1 MDNLSVLPKRSP
13 EVRLKSKRVQ
23 DFRNNFELL
32 LLAIPAIVFIFIFK
46 YTTMVG
52 VLVAFKN
59 FKYNLGF
66 WKSDW
71 VGFRNFRFFFE
82 SQDAWRV
89 TRNTVGMNLIF
100 IALGLITSVGIAIL
114 LFEISKKIFIRVYQT
129 AMIFP
134 NFISW
139 VVAGYMFYAFFNVQ
153 YGIFNGL
160 LQSLGLEPI
169 YWYSKA
175 EYWPFI
181 LAFASIWKGAGWGSV
196 IYYAALVGIDPQYF
210 EAAEIDGAK
219 KLQVIKYITIPFLK
233 PLMIILTI
241 LAIGGIFSADF
252 GMFYNLARDIG
263 PLYPTTDVIDTYVYR
278 SLRVN
283 GDIGMSSAVGLY
295 QAVVGFV
302 LVLTT
307 NFVVRRISPEN
318 SLF

>member
-1 MDNLSVLPKRSP
+1 MDNSLVQPKESFRTP
-13 EVRLKSKRVQ
+13 IKRKPFK
-23 DFRNNFELL
+23 DFMNNFELL
-32 LLAIPAIVFIFIFK
+32 LLALPAIVFIFIFK
-46 YTTMVG
+46 YTTMAG
-52 VLVAFKN
+52 VLIAFKN
-59 FKYNLGF
+59 FKYNKGF
-66 WKSDW
+66 WGSDW
-71 VGFRNFRFFFE
+71 VGFRNFKFFFT

-89 TRNTVGMNLIF
+89 TRNTVGMNLVF
-100 IALGLITSVGIAIL
+100 IALGLITSVAIAIM
-114 LFEISKKIFIRVYQT
+114 LFEISRKILVRTYQT

-153 YGIFNGL
+153 YGIFNGFL
-160 LQSLGLEPI
+160 DKLGLEPI
-169 YWYSKA
+169 HWYSKP

-196 IYYAALVGIDPQYF
+196 IYFASLVGIDPQYF

-219 KLQVIKYITIPFLK
+219 KLQIIRYITLPFLK

-278 SLRVN
+278 ALRVN

-295 QAVVGFV
+295 QSAVGFV
-302 LVLTT
+302 LVFAT
-307 NFVVRRISPEN
+307 NLIVRKISPEN